1 VLPEPPSSLV
11 DALACPRCTGEL
23 TAVEGGFA
31 CPRCRGGYPVIGGI
45 PCLVED
51 PALWRTLWL
60 RRLDDYSTSVEMRV
74 AALEQE
80 AAGPDLLPR
89 TSRRLTR
96 IARGFAAQ
104 IETVNTL
111 FEPFE
116 AGADP
121 FPSVAVPTRPE
132 AGQQAAILEC
142 YEHLF
147 RDWVWG
153 EHESELALGFVA
165 PLVPEGLSRLA
176 VYGAGTG
183 RLALDLHRTRV
194 PARTFALDLNPL
206 PFLVTSRLLA
216 GETVR
221 LPEFPLDPNSAD
233 AVVVDRE
240 LSYPHRT
247 RAGFSLLYA
256 DALRAPFPA
265 GSLDAV
271 VTSWFIDVARADL
284 RTTAAVI
291 NRVLRPGG
299 LWVNLGPLRFHSEL
313 ARSYTIEEVLDLVG
327 GSGFEVASQDRQE
340 LPYFHSPVTGSR
352 RTDVVF
358 RFAARKAAEVGEV
371 RVPETLPPWVANPL
385 LPIPITPAL
394 IALGRTSMFTTGVLS
409 MINGDRSIV
418 DVARELAAGWGV
430 EPARLQDELRAF
442 LAQLPGA

>member
-1 VLPEPPSSLV
+1 MLPEPPSSLV
-11 DALACPRCTGEL
+11 DALACPRCTGAL
-23 TAVEGGFA
+23 TAVEGGFV

-80 AAGPDLLPR
+80 AAEPDLLPR

-104 IETVNTL
+104 IDTVNTL

-194 PARTFALDLNPL
+194 PAQTFALDVNPL
-206 PFLVTSRLLA
+206 PFLVTSRLLT

-221 LPEFPLDPNSAD
+221 LPEFPLDPNSED

-240 LSYPHRT
+240 LSYPHRA
-247 RAGFSLLYA
+247 RAGFSLVYG
-256 DALRAPFPA
+256 DALRPPFPS

-291 NRVLRPGG
+291 NRVLRP
-299 LWVNLGPLRFHSEL
+299 
-313 ARSYTIEEVLDLVG
+313 
-327 GSGFEVASQDRQE
+327 
-340 LPYFHSPVTGSR
+340 
-352 RTDVVF
+352 
-358 RFAARKAAEVGEV
+358 
-371 RVPETLPPWVANPL
+371 
-385 LPIPITPAL
+385 
-394 IALGRTSMFTTGVLS
+394 
-409 MINGDRSIV
+409 
-418 DVARELAAGWGV
+418 AGCG
-430 EPARLQDELRAF
+430 
-442 LAQLPGA
+442 